1 MAITNYGELKNAIA
15 DWLDRSD
22 LTSRIPDFVSFAE
35 TRIHYGSAQGPMMLQ
50 PVRLRTMETEVDLTI
65 TSGRATLPTDF
76 LEARR
81 TVFLSDPAQVIELL
95 APELF
100 WRMDAGLS
108 TGTPVRATIEGND
121 LILSPVPDTSNA
133 VQLNYFAKFSV
144 LSLDTDTNSLLQN
157 APDIYLF
164 AALVE
169 AAIYTRNRPAA
180 DEYLIRYAS
189 AAMALTRQDEKTKSS
204 GTTWSIKVKGG
215 TP

>member
-1 MAITNYGELKNAIA
+1 MAITNYGELKTAIA

-22 LTSRIPDFVSFAE
+22 LTSRIPDFISFAE
-35 TRIHYGSAQGPMMLQ
+35 ARIHYGSAQGPMMLQ
-50 PVRLRTMETEVDLTI
+50 PVRLRAMETEVDLTI

-81 TVFLSDPAQVIELL
+81 ILFLSDPTQIIELL

-108 TGTPVRATIEGND
+108 SGRPRRATIEGSD
-121 LILSPVPDTSNA
+121 LILSPSPDTSND
-133 VQLNYFAKFSV
+133 VQLTYFAKFTT
-144 LSLDTDTNSLLQN
+144 LSGDADTNWLLQN

-169 AAIYTRNRPAA
+169 AAIYTRNRQAA
-180 DEYLIRYAS
+180 DEYLIRFAS
-189 AAMALTRQDEKTKSS
+189 ASVALIRQEERARSA
-204 GTTWSIKVKGG
+204 GTTWSIKVEGS